1 MAGEHCYN
9 MSSPSSEWDSP
20 LAEQSNHTFS
30 PHGIHEMV
38 LLWIFDF
45 SPLLSALKCPKS
57 KALNVFPQGLLAL
70 GPLPRVDPG
79 CPGETHLRSMRSKA
93 QGSELRH
100 LCRHLLLATCSK
112 LILQQPNLE
121 GWLPLGLPAILSSTH
136 CIRSYINI
144 INTLTFQAFTRG
156 QSDRHYRRR

>member
-93 QGSELRH
+93 QGSKLRH
-100 LCRHLLLATCSK
+100 PCRHLLLATCSK
-112 LILQQPNLE
+112 LILQQPNLA

-136 CIRSYINI
+136 CIRSYIN
-144 INTLTFQAFTRG
+144 TLTFQAFTRG
-156 QSDRHYRRR
+156 QSDRRYRRR